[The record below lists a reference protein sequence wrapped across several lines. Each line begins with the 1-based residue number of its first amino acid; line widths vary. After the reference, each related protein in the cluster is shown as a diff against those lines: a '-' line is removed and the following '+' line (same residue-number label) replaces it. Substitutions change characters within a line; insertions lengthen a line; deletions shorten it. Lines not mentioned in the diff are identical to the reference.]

1 MGKQGKIC
9 WLVENLHLP
18 WRIHS
23 RKERQKGFAASFF
36 FFFFFFSF
44 FWMLELCPALRIF
57 YVERSRKSSTLGR
70 LREITSLNRQ
80 LASLNT
86 TLFIYLMFMM
96 GWFWVVSQ
104 CSSAINPRSI
114 FWNIFITSKP
124 TTFNWTYFKI

>member
-1 MGKQGKIC
+1 MLTGPLGKQDKTC

-36 FFFFFFSF
+36 FFFS
-44 FWMLELCPALRIF
+44 WMLELCPGLRIF
-57 YVERSRKSSTLGR
+57 YVEHSRKSSTLGP

-86 TLFIYLMFMM
+86 TLFTYLMFMI

-104 CSSAINPRSI
+104 CSSAISPCSI